1 MTVDDSTTTDAGARV
16 GRSASARAQAREIA
30 RRAIWRFAP
39 AYARRRVRTASQRE
53 RLQRLEAELE
63 RVSERHSEQI
73 DRLEDLAREL
83 VLSIASLQRGLVRRD
98 PPEGD

>member
-1 MTVDDSTTTDAGARV
+1 MTDAGARE
-16 GRSASARAQAREIA
+16 GRSGSASARARDLA
-30 RRAIWRFAP
+30 RRAMWRFAP
-39 AYARRRVRTASQRE
+39 AYARRRVQRASERE

-83 VLSIASLQRGLVRRD
+83 VLSIASLQRGLIGRD
-98 PPEGD
+98 RHEGD